1 MPAVLLTSTLVLC
14 AACAPVAAGAGGQ
27 ASAPALGASFTL
39 KEKQSVVIGPEK
51 VRLKTK
57 WAQLEAVVG
66 SEKVRVTFERVV
78 SESRCPVDVQCI
90 QAGEATIALV
100 VQAPGGDKTALTLS
114 TRGDQSTGTAGAWD
128 VALTGLV
135 PVPRVKAPAKR
146 EPYEATLVVTA
157 HSGR

>member
-39 KEKQSVVIGPEK
+39 KEKQSVVIGP
-51 VRLKTK
+51 
-57 WAQLEAVVG
+57 
-66 SEKVRVTFERVV
+66 EKVRVTFERVV